1 MNPNGCSICGDEK
14 VIYAKCP
21 GCDCIFCE
29 EDYNDL
35 NTPYIAE
42 PALVNRIDNI
52 SDEAWAQMQRDEIE
66 YNKNLN
72 QKLEGN
78 IYWINIKAL

>member
-1 MNPNGCSICGDEK
+1 M
-14 VIYAKCP
+14 Y
-21 GCDCIFCE
+21 FCE